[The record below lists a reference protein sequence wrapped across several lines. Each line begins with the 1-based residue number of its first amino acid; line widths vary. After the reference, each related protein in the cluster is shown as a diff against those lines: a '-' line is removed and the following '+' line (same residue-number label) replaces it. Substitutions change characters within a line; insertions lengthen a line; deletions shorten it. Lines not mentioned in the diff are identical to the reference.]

1 MANVYEAN
9 NVMKLLGHQYYNA
22 IVSEENLKGIEDII
36 KANLESDRPDLKML
50 KYDIFVYGYLMGVRA
65 ERRRK
70 KEGKKKHWLF

>member
-1 MANVYEAN
+1 MGNVYKAN
-9 NVMKLLGHQYYNA
+9 EVMELLGHQYYNA
-22 IVSEENLKGIEDII
+22 IVTEENLKAIEDII
-36 KANLESDRPDLKML
+36 SANMNNDRPDIRML

>member
-1 MANVYEAN
+1 MANVYKAN
-9 NVMKLLGHQYYNA
+9 SVMELLDHQYYNA
-22 IVSEENLKGIEDII
+22 IVTEENLKGIEDII